1 MKKLKLVLG
10 LHSSIALGTSKE
22 QFEHAYNYSFK
33 PFLTVLYKY
42 PKIRAV
48 LHLSGIIYELL
59 EDAHPEYLMLIN
71 EMVKRRQL
79 ELIGGA
85 YYSPVLPLIPAK
97 DRVGQMELLTTYMR
111 KKFGKRPRGCWISE
125 GMWEQSITANIKSS
139 GLEYIFIDDVYFEQ
153 AGITRDSIHNAY
165 ITDDQGKSLVV
176 LPLDNEFIRN
186 GFTETPESYIN
197 KMRKLKEAGQA
208 DLLSILWNGEYF
220 YSHSQRH
227 EEIFAENGRLET
239 FFSLLSQNTHTI
251 QTVLPVQELRSGG
264 PYSRIYLPSAL
275 NIDEK
280 RRKKTGGEQE
290 GLTTA
295 VARGELP
302 GFFRKNLLRYP
313 EASRLYSKMMYVH
326 LIVGQVRRDRSRKNY
341 AKEESW
347 KGQGHIPFWHG
358 CSGGIYINSFRKAAY
373 TGLIEA
379 EKSTRE
385 KGIFSTA
392 INSLDFDMDGID
404 EYLYQGQFINVYV
417 HKKGGSVFELDYVVT
432 AWNYL
437 DLMSRYREEY
447 HDKEDLANG
456 YDLGPLSSFVD
467 SYLSSEYGYDDYFG
481 ENSEG
486 RYSFGDVYYHVK
498 RVDKEHKDLEL
509 EAHRRLDHDD
519 KEKGEWL
526 HMQKYYDFQKN
537 SVNVGYRLQAEK
549 GKKIKGDFATEISLS
564 FPDAEKEKLIYS
576 LIGKNGKVT
585 EIFDGKI
592 DLAQIKEL
600 AIYDK
605 VNRTLI
611 TLTASEAA
619 RVWVHPV
626 YTITECYG
634 KKVRV
639 YQGSTY
645 VFLWECSISGESGA
659 AQNSYERSISL
670 RIEKR

>member
-10 LHSSIALGTSKE
+10 VHSSMALGTTKE

-48 LHLSGIIYELL
+48 LHFSGIIYEWL

-79 ELIGGA
+79 ELVGGA
-85 YYSPVLPLIPAK
+85 YYSPVLPLIPGK
-97 DRVGQMELLTTYMR
+97 DRVGQMELLTTYIR

-125 GMWEQSITANIKSS
+125 GLWEQSITANIKSS
-139 GLEYIFIDDVYFEQ
+139 GLEYIFLDDVYFEQ
-153 AGITRDSIHNAY
+153 AGISKDSLHKAY

-176 LPLDNEFIRN
+176 LPLDNEFITA
-186 GFTETPESYIN
+186 GFFDTSEAYIN
-197 KMRKLKEAGQA
+197 KMLKLQKVGQS
-208 DLLSILWNGEYF
+208 DILSVLWNGEYF
-220 YSHSQRH
+220 YSQSQRH
-227 EEIFAENGRLET
+227 EEFFAEQGWLET
-239 FFSLLSQNTHTI
+239 FLSLLSQNNHNI

-264 PYSRIYLPSAL
+264 PYKRIYLPSSL
-275 NIDEK
+275 NIEEK
-280 RRKKTGGEQE
+280 RRKKTGGERE
-290 GLTTA
+290 GLSTA
-295 VARGELP
+295 VARGDVP
-302 GFFRKNLLRYP
+302 GFFRKNLIRYA
-313 EASRLYSKMMYVH
+313 EAGRLYNKMMYVH
-326 LIVGQVRRDRSRKNY
+326 LIVGQVRRDRSRKKN

-358 CSGGIYINSFRKAAY
+358 SSGGIYMNAYRKAAY
-373 TGLIEA
+373 AGLIEA

-385 KGIFSTA
+385 KGIFSTS

-432 AWNYL
+432 AWNYQ
-437 DLMSRYREEY
+437 DLMSRYPEDY
-447 HDKEDLANG
+447 HEKEDIENG
-456 YDLGPLSSFVD
+456 YDSGPRSSFVD
-467 SYLSSEYGYDDYFG
+467 SYLSSEYSYDDYFG
-481 ENSEG
+481 VQKEG
-486 RYSFGDVYYHVK
+486 RYSFADVYYHVK

-509 EAHRRLDHDD
+509 EAHRWINNDE
-519 KEKGEWL
+519 KGKGEWL
-526 HMQKYYDFQKN
+526 HMQKYFDFQKN

-549 GKKIKGDFATEISLS
+549 GKKIKGDFATEINLS

-576 LIGKNGKVT
+576 LTGIDGRVT
-585 EIFDGKI
+585 EVLDGKI
-592 DLAQIKEL
+592 DLQKIKEL

-611 TLTASEAA
+611 TLTPSEET
-619 RVWVHPV
+619 RIWVHPIH
-626 YTITECYG
+626 TITKSYG
-634 KKVRV
+634 KKSRI

-645 VFLWECSISGESGA
+645 VFLWECSLSGESGV
-659 AQNSYERSISL
+659 AQNTYERSISL